1 MTRFLSR
8 DEVRE
13 VDRRAI
19 EQWGV
24 PSVVLMEN
32 AGRGAADILCSQ
44 QPRGLVLI
52 GCGKGNNGGDG
63 LVVARHL
70 ALRGIA
76 TRVLL
81 FASPDL
87 LSADCR
93 TNWQILERLDHPR
106 HVVPQPDDAW
116 LMQQLADAEW
126 FVDGL
131 FGTGL
136 TGPLRSPFDHVVEAV
151 NNSKVRVLAL
161 DLPSGSDADT
171 GLPLGPTIR
180 AERTVTFA
188 AMKKGFANPE
198 SREWTGEIHVADI
211 GVPLEAS

>member
-13 VDRRAI
+13 IDRRAI
-19 EQWGV
+19 EEWGV
-24 PSVVLMEN
+24 PSIVLMEN
-32 AGRGAADILCSQ
+32 AGRGAAEVLTAL
-44 QPRGLVLI
+44 QPKGLVLI

-76 TRVLL
+76 SRVLL
-81 FASPDL
+81 FASPDT
-87 LSADCR
+87 LSPDCR
-93 TNWQILERLDHPR
+93 VNWQILERLDHPR
-106 HVVPQPDDAW
+106 IVVPQPDHAW
-116 LMQQLADAEW
+116 FAEQLAAAES

-136 TGPLRSPFDHVVEAV
+136 TGPLRPPLDCIVEAV
-151 NNSKVRVLAL
+151 NVAKLRVMAL
-161 DLPSGSDADT
+161 DLPSGLDADT

-188 AMKKGFANPE
+188 AMKKGFANPA
-198 SREWTGEIHVADI
+198 SREWTGEIHVVDI
-211 GVPLEAS
+211 GVPIDV